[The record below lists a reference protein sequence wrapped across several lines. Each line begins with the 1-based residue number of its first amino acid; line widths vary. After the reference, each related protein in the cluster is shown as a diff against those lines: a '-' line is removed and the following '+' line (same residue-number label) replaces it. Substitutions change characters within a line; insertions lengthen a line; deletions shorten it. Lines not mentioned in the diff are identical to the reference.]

1 METRVIIKTN
11 DGRYV
16 KAGTDCATDCATEF
30 ARSIFAAKMF
40 KNQDAARQ
48 CVAGSKRFVNKYGGI
63 IGGNYPTDFTIV
75 LVEMREVGIIE

>member
-1 METRVIIKTN
+1 MNNMETRFIIKTN

-16 KAGTDCATDCATEF
+16 KAGTDSATEF
-30 ARSIFAAKMF
+30 AKSIFAAKMF

-63 IGGNYPTDFTIV
+63 IGGNYPTDYTIV
-75 LVEMREVGIIE
+75 LVEIHEVGIIN